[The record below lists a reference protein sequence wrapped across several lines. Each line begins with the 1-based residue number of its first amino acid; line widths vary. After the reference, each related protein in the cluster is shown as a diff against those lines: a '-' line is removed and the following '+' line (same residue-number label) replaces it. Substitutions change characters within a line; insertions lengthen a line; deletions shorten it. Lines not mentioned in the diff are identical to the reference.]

1 MIKREMAQSFFHA
14 ESAMAQLQKDERSY
28 VLTHAIWQSALDHL
42 GRGVDVQWAFDEDN
56 VGPALFTA
64 DGVFVLDE

>member
-1 MIKREMAQSFFHA
+1 
-14 ESAMAQLQKDERSY
+14 MAQLQKDERSY
-28 VLTHAIWQSALDHL
+28 VLTHAIWQSAFDHL

-56 VGPALFTA
+56 VGPTLFTA